1 MKRGFTKKCLRHN
14 NFSLIVVFKIFFL
27 ILFFYSKPIVASDN
41 CISENN
47 IKIGLINNE
56 FIDYQYYLYYE
67 LGNYA
72 RENDIDF
79 EIGVVDKNIDYFDI
93 IFGDFNQLQH
103 LSKKEIPLPDE
114 VKKFYE
120 DNGLDITKNILPLDL
135 DTLIILSN
143 QSYSVDNLWEL
154 SNFYSPIKYTFGMNF
169 NNNDD
174 LSKIILFSS
183 RYNGTKIESHTI
195 ESTLSLFNKIYINSN
210 KNILDAT
217 YTELYNSY
225 ENKENLFTLFSD
237 GVLLYKNLGESNF
250 NLFPQNNL
258 VWDNSLGVFSEIS
271 NSNPYSYYGFSAY
284 INNTN
289 QIGLVCHLIK
299 EEVRENTFK
308 NFNLQISPISM
319 NELKNFEKLPV
330 GYENIINLKNKNII
344 ETDKNSLGQINI
356 IRDIIYGKQ
365 NYRDLI
371 ESNIYLNN

>member
-1 MKRGFTKKCLRHN
+1 MKRGFTKKCLRHHN
-14 NFSLIVVFKIFFL
+14 YSLIVVFKIFFL

-210 KNILDAT
+210 KNILDAN

-299 EEVRENTFK
+299 EEVRENTFR

>member
-1 MKRGFTKKCLRHN
+1 M
-14 NFSLIVVFKIFFL
+14 IVVFKIFFL

-72 RENDIDF
+72 RENNIDF

-183 RYNGTKIESHTI
+183 RYDDTKIESHTI

-210 KNILDAT
+210 KNILDAN

-250 NLFPQNNL
+250 NLFPHNNL
-258 VWDNSLGVFSEIS
+258 VWDKSLGVFSEIS

-344 ETDKNSLGQINI
+344 ESDKNSLGQINI

>member
-1 MKRGFTKKCLRHN
+1 M
-14 NFSLIVVFKIFFL
+14 
-27 ILFFYSKPIVASDN
+27 
-41 CISENN
+41 
-47 IKIGLINNE
+47 INNE

-103 LSKKEIPLPDE
+103 LSKKEITLPNE

-143 QSYSVDNLWEL
+143 QNYSVDNLWEL

-258 VWDNSLGVFSEIS
+258 AWDNSLGVFSEIS

-299 EEVRENTFK
+299 EEVRENTFR